1 MRVMLGIS
9 VGILLSAAL
18 VFGQQQSET
27 PKRTIFDSTN
37 QSPRLVRANEPVAQ
51 APKPALSS
59 SPISAAGASSRALDA
74 LNSSQEDLN
83 AIRDGNIRRL
93 TSGGCA
99 PDVSARIAELAAK
112 LHTNAPTNSTVGS
125 ESATLALASEWYRRP
140 GDAASVKQGKDQK
153 DALLDAVLPGAKSAA
168 AGGQDTASLRAEL
181 DRLLTTC
188 PAPKR

>member
-1 MRVMLGIS
+1 MRAMLSVS
-9 VGILLSAAL
+9 VGILLPVAAAY
-18 VFGQQQSET
+18 GQQGET

-37 QSPRLVRANEPVAQ
+37 QSPQLVRANEPAAVN
-51 APKPALSS
+51 KPALSS

-99 PDVSARIAELAAK
+99 PDVSARIADLAAK
-112 LHTNAPTNSTVGS
+112 LHTNAPANSTVGS
-125 ESATLALASEWYRRP
+125 ESATLALASDWYKRP

-153 DALLDAVLPGAKSAA
+153 DALLDMVLPGAKSAP
-168 AGGQDTASLRAEL
+168 AGGQDTAGLRAEL